1 MSTTLTSSH
10 GLSPVCVLKKTIIFE
25 SASPQKVRQNLVACR
40 LVRAHRVIVI
50 VVVTAILLMAATER
64 QSTINY
70 FQQLNYEIN
79 YSTPIIPKSV
89 LDQRSFFCI
98 NSSFIRQ
105 RAVMM
110 KKLKEEK
117 EEKEQ
122 QKKENAIDVQ
132 NQNEYDN
139 KPEFKARILLLQ
151 ISYFEIAID
160 AASPAE
166 YPLIHYTSFVVL

>member
-1 MSTTLTSSH
+1 M
-10 GLSPVCVLKKTIIFE
+10 
-25 SASPQKVRQNLVACR
+25 
-40 LVRAHRVIVI
+40 IVI

-64 QSTINY
+64 QSTINN
-70 FQQLNYEIN
+70 FQQSNYEIN

-89 LDQRSFFCI
+89 FDQNILFYTN
-98 NSSFIRQ
+98 NSIRQ

-139 KPEFKARILLLQ
+139 KPEFKARIMLLQ
-151 ISYFEIAID
+151 ISYFKIAID
-160 AASPAE
+160 AASPAANN
-166 YPLIHYTSFVVL
+166 TSSVVLK